1 MAERNL
7 LVVLLEDRFRPRL
20 RQAIAERNDE
30 TARVH
35 VVAPARVG
43 PLEWFATDED
53 EARAAAAARVLEVER
68 LLADEVEVESEV
80 GDAGPVLAVE
90 HALRSFPADQILLVG
105 GAAEDGGLETSLRSF
120 SLPVTRI
127 PVPEHVREENR
138 LREAVRGL
146 ASGRSKATPF
156 VVFTGVNSR
165 PAPAG
170 RSYRTRGAARH
181 LAVLTLNE
189 SFVRMRS

>member
-80 GDAGPVLAVE
+80 GDAGPVLAS
-90 HALRSFPADQILLVG
+90 RMRF
-105 GAAEDGGLETSLRSF
+105 AA
-120 SLPVTRI
+120 
-127 PVPEHVREENR
+127 
-138 LREAVRGL
+138 
-146 ASGRSKATPF
+146 
-156 VVFTGVNSR
+156 SR
-165 PAPAG
+165 PT
-170 RSYRTRGAARH
+170 RSCSWEE
-181 LAVLTLNE
+181 LP
-189 SFVRMRS
+189 RMEVWKPRFEASACR